1 MGRVLMNRVHLSRA
15 IARRLRRVVTVTA
28 AGGLLALALTPS
40 TDALHAQ
47 AVVDAAVQ
55 GRVVDAESGDGLRDA
70 EVYLDGTRFRVGTDD
85 RGRFRLEG
93 LPDGTYVIG
102 VTRLGYQSREDTL
115 FVGEGELVEVVL
127 PMGRT
132 PLEIE
137 GVEVVVTRRSFLL
150 EMRGF
155 YDRSLQGFRGTFLD
169 RAAIEDRDPLF
180 VTDLLR
186 NIPGVEVVEGSRLI
200 MSQSV
205 NFYDGGRGCEPS
217 LWLDGIRSGWRNYD
231 DIRPEHLEGLE
242 VYTGSGAPG
251 KYNDLC
257 GTVVIWTRLPM
268 RRR

>member
-1 MGRVLMNRVHLSRA
+1 MARLPLQTGLPLQANGLFTMAAVAGICMLAPLS
-15 IARRLRRVVTVTA
+15 L
-28 AGGLLALALTPS
+28 AGGLY
-40 TDALHAQ
+40 AQ
-47 AVVDAAVQ
+47 AGSSAGVQ
-55 GRVVDAESGDGLRDA
+55 GRVVDAESGDGVQDA
-70 EVYLDGTRFRVGTDD
+70 EVYLEGTRHRAATDG

-93 LPDGTYVIG
+93 LSGGTYVIG
-102 VTRLGYQSREDTL
+102 VTRLGYETRADTL

-137 GVEVVVTRRSFLL
+137 GLEVEVTRRSYLL

-186 NIPGVEVVEGSRLI
+186 NIPGVEVVAGSRLI

-231 DIRPEHLEGLE
+231 DIRPDHLEGLE

>member
-1 MGRVLMNRVHLSRA
+1 MDRTPFPRGCSRLAPRLSG
-15 IARRLRRVVTVTA
+15 LLV
-28 AGGLLALALTPS
+28 AGGLALLSPIVGAKDLHGQGPS
-40 TDALHAQ
+40 S
-47 AVVDAAVQ
+47 AAVW
-55 GRVVDAESGDGLRDA
+55 GHVVDAENGDGLLDA
-70 EVYLDGTRFRVGTDD
+70 EVFLEGTRFRVGTDR
-85 RGRFRLEG
+85 RGRFRLDALSG
-93 LPDGTYVIG
+93 GTYVIG
-102 VTRLGYQSREDTL
+102 VSRLGYESRADTL

-137 GVEVVVTRRSFLL
+137 GLEVEVTRRSYLL

-155 YDRSLQGFRGTFLD
+155 YDRSRQGFRGSFWD
-169 RAAIEDRDPLF
+169 RAAIEERDPLF

-186 NIPGVEVVEGSRLI
+186 NIPGVEVVAGSRLI

-231 DIRPEHLEGLE
+231 DIKPDHLEGLE

-257 GTVVIWTRLPM
+257 GTVVIWTRLPV

>member
-1 MGRVLMNRVHLSRA
+1 LRLAQRLSGLMV
-15 IARRLRRVVTVTA
+15 
-28 AGGLLALALTPS
+28 AGGLALLSPMFGAP
-40 TDALHAQ
+40 ALHGQ
-47 AVVDAAVQ
+47 GPSSAAVW
-55 GRVVDAESGDGLRDA
+55 GHVVDAESGDGLLDA
-70 EVYLDGTRFRVGTDD
+70 EVFLEGTRFRVGTDR
-85 RGRFRLEG
+85 RGRFRLDG
-93 LPDGTYVIG
+93 LSGGTYVVG
-102 VTRLGYQSREDTL
+102 VSRLGYQSRADTL

-137 GVEVVVTRRSFLL
+137 GIEVEVTRRSYLL

-155 YDRSLQGFRGTFLD
+155 YDRSMQGFRGTFWD
-169 RAAIEDRDPLF
+169 RAAIEERDPLF

-186 NIPGVEVVEGSRLI
+186 NIPGVEVVAGSRLI

-231 DIRPEHLEGLE
+231 DIKPDHLEGLE
-242 VYTGSGAPG
+242 VYTGGGAPG

>member
-1 MGRVLMNRVHLSRA
+1 MAVVPSSRCRSVGRDKLAQGVMGLFVALAGMLSTEALPAQTGPRGGVWGRV
-15 IARRLRRVVTVTA
+15 I
-28 AGGLLALALTPS
+28 
-40 TDALHAQ
+40 
-47 AVVDAAVQ
+47 
-55 GRVVDAESGDGLRDA
+55 DAENGDGLSEA
-70 EVYLDGTRFRVGTDD
+70 EVYLDGFGDAMATDR
-85 RGRFRLEG
+85 RGRFRLNDVPPGSHLIRVE
-93 LPDGTYVIG
+93 
-102 VTRLGYQSREDTL
+102 RLGYQARADSIQ
-115 FVGEGELVEVVL
+115 VGPGELVEVVL

-132 PLEIE
+132 PIEIE
-137 GVEVVVTRRSFLL
+137 GLQVEVTRRSYLL

-155 YDRSLQGFRGTFLD
+155 YDRSMQGFRGTFFD
-169 RAAIEDRDPLF
+169 RAAIERRDPLF

-186 NIPGVEVVEGSRLI
+186 NIPGVEVVNGSRLI

-231 DIRPEHLEGLE
+231 DIKPDHLEGIE
-242 VYTGSGAPG
+242 VYTGGGAPG

>member
-1 MGRVLMNRVHLSRA
+1 MSMARLPLQTGLPLQASGL
-15 IARRLRRVVTVTA
+15 RRLA
-28 AGGLLALALTPS
+28 AVAGICILATFSLPGGLY
-40 TDALHAQ
+40 AQ
-47 AVVDAAVQ
+47 AGSSAGVE
-55 GRVVDAESGDGLRDA
+55 GRVVDAESGDGVQDA
-70 EVYLDGTRFRVGTDD
+70 EVYLEGTRHRAGTDG

-93 LPDGTYVIG
+93 LSGGTYVIG
-102 VTRLGYQSREDTL
+102 VRRLGYESRADTL

-137 GVEVVVTRRSFLL
+137 GLEVEVTRRSYLL

-155 YDRSLQGFRGTFLD
+155 YARRMQGFRGTFLD

-186 NIPGVEVVEGSRLI
+186 NIPGVEVVDGSRII

-205 NFYDGGRGCEPS
+205 TFYDGGRGCEPS

-231 DIRPEHLEGLE
+231 DFRPDHLEGLE